1 VVAGFVWGGRNGL
14 VAGCDQRSTTKDDDE
29 DVLEGGITNTNT
41 NTNTDH
47 FLLPSSLHLHSGSGG
62 KRFDRGPG

>member
-1 VVAGFVWGGRNGL
+1 VAGLVWGGRNGL

-41 NTNTDH
+41 NTDH